1 MSCIFCDI
9 VAKKIK
15 NNLVLET
22 DQLIAFKDIAPQ
34 APVHLLIVPKR
45 HVATLNDLGSAER
58 PADGPDGALLVTA
71 LIDAVKRLA
80 REFKVDQSGYR
91 TVINCNQEG
100 GQSVYH
106 LHVHL
111 LGGRQLGGSMVG

>member
-9 VAKKIK
+9 VGRVIK
-15 NNLVLET
+15 SPLVLET

-34 APVHLLIVPKR
+34 APVHLLVVPKK
-45 HVATLNDLGSAER
+45 HVATLNEL
-58 PADGPDGALLVTA
+58 GPDDAPLVTA

-80 REFKVDQSGYR
+80 REFKIDETGYR